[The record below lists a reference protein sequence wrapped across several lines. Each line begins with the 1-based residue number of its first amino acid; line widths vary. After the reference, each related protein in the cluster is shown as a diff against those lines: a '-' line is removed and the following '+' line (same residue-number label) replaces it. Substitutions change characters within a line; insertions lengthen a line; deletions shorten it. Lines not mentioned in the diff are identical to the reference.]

1 LDLWS
6 DGTLRPLLMPGGF
19 LLLVA
24 VVLLESGIVSVPAA
38 AIDSFYYVVFTAGI
52 VLAWRFHSARVLFAL
67 VVLLLAHRALEFFS
81 GGRAPSA
88 GPGRIAFEAASFLL
102 PLNFVALAWVRE
114 RGLTMATIAPRL
126 GVLFIESVF
135 VAVICRPGQI
145 TGNWLNPEI
154 LRPGLFRWT
163 PIPQF
168 AWVICIVVL
177 AFLLVRFML
186 YRKPVEGGLLWSL
199 VAAILGLQVGGTGPI
214 SSAYFATGGLILA
227 SSIVENSYAL
237 AYHDELTSLP
247 ARRAFN
253 ETLLR
258 LEAPY
263 TIAILDIDHF
273 KRFNDTYGHDTGDH
287 VLRMVATRLARVG
300 GGGQTFRIGGE
311 EFSVVFP
318 GTTVQDALPHL
329 ESLRSEIETGSFRM
343 RGDDRRRGSANATDR
358 RKAVR
363 RKSLRPR
370 HPRAQSLSGGLSV
383 TISIGVA
390 EPSGRARE
398 VEQVIQAADKALYR
412 AKESGRNRVETAT
425 GSRQARPKREIA

>member
-1 LDLWS
+1 
-6 DGTLRPLLMPGGF
+6 MPGGF

-24 VVLLESGIVSVPAA
+24 VVLLESGIVSPPAA
-38 AIDSFYYVVFTAGI
+38 AIDSYYYVVFTAGI
-52 VLAWRFHSARVLFAL
+52 LLAWRFHSARVLFAL

-81 GGRAPSA
+81 AGRTPSA
-88 GPGRIAFEAASFLL
+88 GPARIVFEVAAYLL
-102 PLNFVALAWVRE
+102 PLNFVALSWIRE
-114 RGLTMATIAPRL
+114 RGLSVTTIAPRL

-145 TGNWLNPEI
+145 TGQWLDPEV
-154 LRPGLFRWT
+154 LSPDLFRWT
-163 PIPQF
+163 AIPQLAWF
-168 AWVICIVVL
+168 ACVAAL
-177 AFLLVRFML
+177 AFLLIRFML

-199 VAAILGLQVGGTGPI
+199 VAAILGLQGGGIGRI

-263 TIAILDIDHF
+263 TIAIVDIDHF
-273 KRFNDTYGHDTGDH
+273 KKFNDTYGHETGDH
-287 VLRMVATRLARVG
+287 VLRMVAARLARVG

-318 GTTVQDALPHL
+318 GTSVSDALPHL
-329 ESLRSEIETGSFRM
+329 EWLRSDIKAGSFRM
-343 RGDDRRRGSANATDR
+343 RGDDRRGSSANPTDR

-363 RKSLRPR
+363 RKVLRPR
-370 HPRAQSLSGGLSV
+370 RARAQSFPGGISV

-390 EPSGRARE
+390 EPGARTRD

-412 AKESGRNRVETAT
+412 AKEGGRNRVETAIGT
-425 GSRQARPKREIA
+425 RPQRSKREIA